1 MKRIAYILCA
11 LLAFTALA
19 MPPQDDNTRPKRPAP
34 KAQPKNVTVEDET
47 IPDSLVH
54 SRWRIQRTAPVL
66 TEDMDSSA
74 LDLKMPENVKL
85 EPVYNDSLNVYFFG
99 SKLGDSYLNAPFVMS
114 PEEYLKWSEQ
124 RARQQFFRKKDAE
137 NAAAKGNT
145 AGAAAAQQSSSRF
158 GSIMR
163 NVGLLAG
170 GMFLGS
176 MLANLFGMGGFMG
189 DVLGL
194 LANIFLFGAV
204 FMLLRWAWN
213 KFRGNS
219 NSSYSGNSWQRPSE
233 PVDVTPRENQRPV
246 YQDISRIPSGDYDAK
261 TTADRYRNR

>member
-1 MKRIAYILCA
+1 MLNSKKILASLMVGTMIAVAAPVGVSL
-11 LLAFTALA
+11 
-19 MPPQDDNTRPKRPAP
+19 DNQSAYSVASAAKGGAKFSAPKPAP
-34 KAQPKNVTVEDET
+34 KAAPKTNA
-47 IPDSLVH
+47 
-54 SRWRIQRTAPVL
+54 AP
-66 TEDMDSSA
+66 SNNA
-74 LDLKMPENVKL
+74 
-85 EPVYNDSLNVYFFG
+85 
-99 SKLGDSYLNAPFVMS
+99 SKSKSVSGNGKDYKPS
-114 PEEYLKWSEQ
+114 
-124 RARQQFFRKKDAE
+124 KDAKSLE
-137 NAAAKGNT
+137 KDAPGTNAAAKGNT

-194 LANIFLFGAV
+194 LANIFMFGAV

-219 NSSYSGNSWQRPSE
+219 NSSYSGGSWQRSSE

>member
-1 MKRIAYILCA
+1 MVNAKKIIASLMVGTMIAVAAPVGASLDSQSVYSVA
-11 LLAFTALA
+11 SAAKGGAKFSA
-19 MPPQDDNTRPKRPAP
+19 PKPAP
-34 KAQPKNVTVEDET
+34 KAAPKT
-47 IPDSLVH
+47 
-54 SRWRIQRTAPVL
+54 
-66 TEDMDSSA
+66 
-74 LDLKMPENVKL
+74 
-85 EPVYNDSLNVYFFG
+85 
-99 SKLGDSYLNAPFVMS
+99 
-114 PEEYLKWSEQ
+114 
-124 RARQQFFRKKDAE
+124 

-176 MLANLFGMGGFMG
+176 LLANLFGMGGFMG

>member
-1 MKRIAYILCA
+1 MLNSKKILASLMVGTMIAVAAPVGVSL
-11 LLAFTALA
+11 
-19 MPPQDDNTRPKRPAP
+19 DNQSAYSVASAAKGGAKFSAPKPAP
-34 KAQPKNVTVEDET
+34 KAAPKTNA
-47 IPDSLVH
+47 
-54 SRWRIQRTAPVL
+54 AP
-66 TEDMDSSA
+66 SS
-74 LDLKMPENVKL
+74 KSSE
-85 EPVYNDSLNVYFFG
+85 
-99 SKLGDSYLNAPFVMS
+99 SKSVSGNGKDYKPS
-114 PEEYLKWSEQ
+114 
-124 RARQQFFRKKDAE
+124 KDAKSLE
-137 NAAAKGNT
+137 KDAPGTNAAAKGNT

-194 LANIFLFGAV
+194 LANIFMFGAV

-219 NSSYSGNSWQRPSE
+219 NSSYSGGSWQRPSE

>member
-1 MKRIAYILCA
+1 VSGNGKDYK
-11 LLAFTALA
+11 
-19 MPPQDDNTRPKRPAP
+19 P
-34 KAQPKNVTVEDET
+34 
-47 IPDSLVH
+47 S
-54 SRWRIQRTAPVL
+54 
-66 TEDMDSSA
+66 
-74 LDLKMPENVKL
+74 
-85 EPVYNDSLNVYFFG
+85 
-99 SKLGDSYLNAPFVMS
+99 
-114 PEEYLKWSEQ
+114 
-124 RARQQFFRKKDAE
+124 KDAKSLE
-137 NAAAKGNT
+137 KDAPGTNAAAKGST
-145 AGAAAAQQSSSRF
+145 AAAGTAAQQSSSRF

-194 LANIFLFGAV
+194 LANIFMFGAV

-219 NSSYSGNSWQRPSE
+219 NSSYSGGSWQRPSE